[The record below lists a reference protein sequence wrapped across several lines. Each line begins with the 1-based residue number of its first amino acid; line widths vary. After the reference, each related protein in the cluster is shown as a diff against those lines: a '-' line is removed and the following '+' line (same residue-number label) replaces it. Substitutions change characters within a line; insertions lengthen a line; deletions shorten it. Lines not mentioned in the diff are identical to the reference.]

1 MQVESLKKLKDSLPY
16 GWQKNA
22 VIDLNISKVTISA
35 MINGKQ
41 KMSPIVAEYLINL
54 ARDYQKTLHDL
65 ENQIQ
70 QIWP

>member
-22 VIDLNISKVTISA
+22 VIDLHISKVTISA

-65 ENQIQ
+65 EKQIQ